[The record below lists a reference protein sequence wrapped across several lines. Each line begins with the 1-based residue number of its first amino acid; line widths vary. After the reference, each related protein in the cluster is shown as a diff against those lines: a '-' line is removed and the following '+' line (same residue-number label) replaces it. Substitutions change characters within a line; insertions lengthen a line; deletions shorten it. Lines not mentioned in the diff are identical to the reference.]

1 MNKTFPAAIA
11 VILFFISSLAA
22 AQQAARVLIVDAH
35 PDDESAYAVTIY
47 KLTHEFGGSVDLC
60 VITNGEAGYK
70 YSTLAESYYHLNLT
84 NEDTGRKY
92 LPRIRHQELENA
104 GTIIGLGKIFFL
116 DQRDNRYTLDPHE
129 VLDSNWNIPY
139 VKKRLSDI
147 LTQGHYDFVFTL
159 PPTDSTHGHHKAAT
173 ILALEAVR
181 DMKGDKP
188 IVLAGGTKK
197 KDGKALQCCGLKEFP
212 ITRIASCQPE
222 YFVDRMQGFGFRHAL
237 NYMTIVNW
245 EINEHKSQGTMQAGL
260 FNQEIE
266 TFYYYDMNPT
276 TGRTKAKAFFD
287 MLAKNVYPEL
297 SYPGIPNNPRTV
309 NTNLGPK

>member
-1 MNKTFPAAIA
+1 VKIVATAIA
-11 VILFFISSLAA
+11 VLSLFFCTYGF
-22 AQQAARVLIVDAH
+22 AQNPRVLMINAH
-35 PDDESAYAVTIY
+35 PDDESTSAATIY
-47 KLTHEFGGSVDLC
+47 KITHEHGGSVDLC

-70 YSTLAESYYHLNLT
+70 YSTLAEAYYQLKLT

-139 VKKRLSDI
+139 VKKRLHDI
-147 LTQGHYDFVFTL
+147 LEQGHYDFVFTL
-159 PPTDSTHGHHKAAT
+159 PPTDSTHGHHKAAI

-181 DMKGDKP
+181 DMKGEKP
-188 IVLAGGTKK
+188 IVLACGTKK
-197 KDGKALQCCGLKEFP
+197 KDGKPFLCCGLKEFP
-212 ITRIASCQPE
+212 ITKISSCQPD
-222 YFVDRMQGFGFRHAL
+222 YFVDRTQSFGFRHAL

-260 FNQEIE
+260 FNQEVE
-266 TFYYYDMNPT
+266 TFYYFDMN
-276 TGRTKAKAFFD
+276 GAAGHAKTKSLFD
-287 MLAKNVYPEL
+287 MLAQNVYPEL
-297 SYPGIPNNPRTV
+297 TYPGIPSNPQNV
-309 NTNLGPK
+309 NTNPGPK